1 MKLEEA
7 TQTIKNALDTA
18 LKAGIC
24 PNLET
29 AQILTV
35 AWTILVKNL
44 QNASNDRTE
53 KNS

>member
-1 MKLEEA
+1 MKIEEA
-7 TQTIKNALDTA
+7 TQTVKNALDAA

-35 AWTILVKNL
+35 AWSIIIKNL
-44 QNASNDRTE
+44 NSGDNRTE